1 VEPKRGAV
9 AVQALRAL
17 TRALEQER
25 KIRDIEELV
34 ERMDTLENVLE
45 EAEGRRTHARW

>member
-1 VEPKRGAV
+1 LEPKRGAV
-9 AVQALRAL
+9 AIQALSAL
-17 TRALEQER
+17 TRVLEQER
-25 KIRDIEELV
+25 KIRAIEELV